1 MKNTNPRSDDL
12 GRAYA
17 GSQLQ
22 IQIYANRRA
31 KELSQ
36 KIIQGLPSFA
46 SLDPCLHWTSPL
58 EKDKFA
64 EYQDSAF
71 LKACGFEH
79 LSSVLR
85 KFWPRG
91 GPVWDALARVEY
103 GEEQT
108 GRGVL
113 LVEAKSH
120 PPEIYGSG
128 CQASPKSR
136 RKIEEALLLTK
147 RWLGVKEDIDWTG
160 PLYQS
165 ANRLAHLY
173 FFREV
178 VNVPTWLL
186 NIYFLNDP
194 HSPTSHEE
202 WKSALGR
209 VKEELGLKRITVPY
223 MAELFLK
230 ARDRIV
236 IPGRTKATD

>member
-1 MKNTNPRSDDL
+1 MVKIEARTDEF

-22 IQIYANRRA
+22 LQIYGNRRVR
-31 KELSQ
+31 ELSQ
-36 KIIQGLPSFA
+36 KIIQGLPSLA
-46 SLDPCLHWTSPL
+46 SLDPCLHWVSPL
-58 EKDKFA
+58 ENERFA
-64 EYQDSAF
+64 EYQDTAF

-79 LSSVLR
+79 LSSDLR

-103 GEEQT
+103 GEVNT
-108 GRGVL
+108 GKGVI

-173 FFREV
+173 FFREIA
-178 VNVPTWLL
+178 NVPAWLV
-186 NIYFLNDP
+186 NIYFFNDP
-194 HSPTSHEE
+194 HSPTDHEK
-202 WKSALGR
+202 WQNALR
-209 VKEELGLKRITVPY
+209 KVKAELGISSLVIPY
-223 MAELFLK
+223 MSDIFLE
-230 ARDRIV
+230 ARDRSELYRILD
-236 IPGRTKATD
+236 K